1 MNTFK
6 QFNLPPA
13 QQGFAGD
20 KIKIKKILN
29 TEITVL
35 GFKIEDSKF
44 EGKGKR
50 LDMQIQLKDTK
61 HLVFTSATNLM
72 EDIQKVP
79 KDGFPFSTT
88 IIEENERYQFT

>member
-13 QQGFAGD
+13 QKGFAGD

-29 TEITVL
+29 TEISVL
-35 GFKIEDSKF
+35 DFKIQDSKF

-50 LDMQIQLKDTK
+50 LDLQIEVKGVK
-61 HLVFTSATNLM
+61 HLIFTSATNLM
-72 EDIQKVP
+72 EDVQRIP
-79 KDGFPFSTT
+79 ADGFPFLTT
-88 IIEENERYQFT
+88 IVEENERYQFT